1 MEILKDEKNID
12 ALFEKE
18 VPIIVNDYEKLT
30 EEMGALSFN
39 DIEMRNTIMLV
50 CHSLVE
56 SMYIEL
62 TLSKLE
68 DKRIKPYLEEI
79 KLSHWFESLAEY

>member
-1 MEILKDEKNID
+1 MITRE
-12 ALFEKE
+12 
-18 VPIIVNDYEKLT
+18 LT

-68 DKRIKPYLEEI
+68 DKQNKTISRRNQTVALV
-79 KLSHWFESLAEY
+79 